1 MPSSKEKS
9 FEKKNIED
17 MVMQAGIIGAGGAGF
32 PTHIKLSGQ
41 ADMVIA
47 NGAECEPLLETD
59 RHLLL
64 READRVIIGLKASMT
79 AVGAESGII
88 AVKRKHGDI
97 IRLLEGLLQNGNKI
111 KIVELDNFYP
121 AGDEHVLVYET
132 TGRVVPMGGI
142 PLNVGAVVS
151 NVHTLALIAD
161 SLEGK
166 SFTHRYVTVTGE
178 VNKPAVA
185 KVPIGI
191 SIRDAIEGIAGG
203 ASSSSFSVIVGGP
216 MMGKLENDLDKPVI
230 KTTGGIIVL
239 PGDHKLVEM
248 KNYSLVTAFKR
259 ARSVCC
265 QCNFCT
271 EMCPRFLLGHKL
283 RPHKIMRLLP
293 ATDGSI
299 DPGSVY
305 SAALC
310 TECGLCGY
318 YSCTMGLSPNLVNGF
333 LKDVMGRN
341 KIKPDF
347 KAVRMEEVNFSRDY
361 RKVPANRLTNRLGLA
376 EYDRRLPFV
385 DSSLKISRHI
395 LPLKQHIGAQ
405 SVPVVKPGDLVDT
418 GTLVAVIPENSI
430 GANLHSPVKGI
441 VKEVSADIVIET

>member
-1 MPSSKEKS
+1 MSMPT
-9 FEKKNIED
+9 KKAGDKIEICD
-17 MVMQAGIIGAGGAGF
+17 LIRQAGIVGAGGAGF
-32 PTHIKLSGQ
+32 PAHVKLSGK
-41 ADMVIA
+41 ADVVIA
-47 NGAECEPLLETD
+47 NGVECEPLLETD

-64 READRVIIGLKASMT
+64 READRVIIGLKASMK
-79 AVGAESGII
+79 AVGAESGVI
-88 AVKRKHGDI
+88 AVKRKHSDI
-97 IRLLEGLLQNGNKI
+97 IRLLEGLLQNTDKI
-111 KIVELDNFYP
+111 KIFELDNFYP
-121 AGDEHVLVYET
+121 AGDEHVLLYET

-178 VNKPAVA
+178 VNRPAVA

-203 ASSSSFSVIVGGP
+203 ACSDRFSVIVGGP
-216 MMGKLENDLDKPVI
+216 AMGKLENDLDKPVV

-239 PGDHKLVEM
+239 PGNHKLVEM
-248 KNYSLVTAFKR
+248 KTQSLETAFKR

-283 RPHKIMRLLP
+283 QPHKMMRLLP
-293 ATDGSI
+293 VTDGNI
-299 DPGSVY
+299 DHGSVY

-310 TECGLCGY
+310 SECGLCGY

-341 KIKPDF
+341 KI
-347 KAVRMEEVNFSRDY
+347 
-361 RKVPANRLTNRLGLA
+361 
-376 EYDRRLPFV
+376 
-385 DSSLKISRHI
+385 
-395 LPLKQHIGAQ
+395 
-405 SVPVVKPGDLVDT
+405 
-418 GTLVAVIPENSI
+418 
-430 GANLHSPVKGI
+430 
-441 VKEVSADIVIET
+441 